1 MASRFV
7 EVTEW
12 EDAKLYQDAGLL
24 VTEGMSP
31 VYFWTQPEAWR
42 ERLGRYGYV
51 LEEDCRAIRCSG

>member
-24 VTEGMSP
+24 VGADMNP
-31 VYFWTQPEAWR
+31 VNFWTQPEAWR
-42 ERLGRYGYV
+42 ERLGTYGYV
-51 LEEDCRAIRCSG
+51 LEED